1 MKGRLHRPTSA
12 TYSGG
17 YAGVTPSKHYVYD
30 SATVN
35 GQPMT
40 NAANRLAEA
49 YAGSTD
55 LGFSYSNRGEVSDA
69 WQSTPNSGGYYHTTA
84 SYWAPGPGLLNTRA
98 IPGPLTWTYSP
109 DGEGRVSSVAASSGQ
124 NPITNTQYNGFSEPT
139 SVTYGSGDFDTF
151 GYEPNTGRMT
161 SYTNTVGGVQVQSNA
176 PTWNA
181 NGTLGELQTS
191 GIAGVPPPCSYTYD
205 DLSRLQ
211 QSTCGSGMASTAM
224 TYSYDPFGNVSKT
237 GSWSFQPTYNTAT
250 NQFQTLPNVPTGTT
264 LYDANGNLIFDGV
277 YTYYWD
283 AEGKM
288 LELNNGSSAPTWTFD
303 ALGRWVETDAPQNAI
318 FGFDVTGFSQ
328 AVYDPTGVELALATG
343 TTLATV
349 DVHVPLAAGAWAQYT
364 GASLSSYWHPDWLG
378 TSQMKSTPS
387 GGVAGL
393 ADLGPFGELPNTDIS
408 SNIQETFTGSAF
420 LEKGLDLWD
429 FPARDLNWNQARW
442 VTPDP
447 AGINAVDPTN
457 PQSWNR
463 YAYVLN
469 DPLALVDPM
478 GLFAQ
483 ASAPAPFS
491 YTVGNC
497 TVFVTFTW
505 DPGGGW
511 VANSDSL
518 CGGGTNGG
526 STGGGGGC
534 VHPTKIQSTVIPV
547 VAAASR
553 VLNQTI
559 LTGLGASAGVGIA
572 KNLGI

>member
-1 MKGRLHRPTSA
+1 
-12 TYSGG
+12 
-17 YAGVTPSKHYVYD
+17 
-30 SATVN
+30 
-35 GQPMT
+35 MT

-151 GYEPNTGRMT
+151 GYDPNTGRMT

-191 GIAGVPPPCSYTYD
+191 GTSTIPPCSYTYD

-211 QSTCGSGMASTAM
+211 QSTCGSGIWTTTAT

-264 LYDANGNLIFDGV
+264 LYDANGNLIFDGMC
-277 YTYYWD
+277 TYSWD

-303 ALGRWVETDAPQNAI
+303 ALGAGWRRMPHRI
-318 FGFDVTGFSQ
+318 RSS
-328 AVYDPTGVELALATG
+328 AL
-343 TTLATV
+343 
-349 DVHVPLAAGAWAQYT
+349 
-364 GASLSSYWHPDWLG
+364 
-378 TSQMKSTPS
+378 TSR
-387 GGVAGL
+387 
-393 ADLGPFGELPNTDIS
+393 
-408 SNIQETFTGSAF
+408 
-420 LEKGLDLWD
+420 D
-429 FPARDLNWNQARW
+429 FPRPCTTQPAWSLPWRRAPPWLRSTC
-442 VTPDP
+442 TP
-447 AGINAVDPTN
+447 
-457 PQSWNR
+457 
-463 YAYVLN
+463 
-469 DPLALVDPM
+469 
-478 GLFAQ
+478 
-483 ASAPAPFS
+483 
-491 YTVGNC
+491 
-497 TVFVTFTW
+497 
-505 DPGGGW
+505 
-511 VANSDSL
+511 
-518 CGGGTNGG
+518 
-526 STGGGGGC
+526 
-534 VHPTKIQSTVIPV
+534 H
-547 VAAASR
+547 
-553 VLNQTI
+553 
-559 LTGLGASAGVGIA
+559 
-572 KNLGI
+572 